1 MSTIAYI
8 RPDKYFDAAQEQ
20 LQLINAYAVSKNIV
34 IDDEFIDWFSIAG
47 PPQKCIDRLGEL
59 IELGLDYVY
68 LLGGSPVAEPRD
80 ARLKAM
86 VKQTEIFA
94 NEVLPTFK

>member
-1 MSTIAYI
+1 MH
-8 RPDKYFDAAQEQ
+8 R
-20 LQLINAYAVSKNIV
+20 
-34 IDDEFIDWFSIAG
+34 SIG
-47 PPQKCIDRLGEL
+47 RTGEL

-80 ARLKAM
+80 ARLRAM